1 MKKPK
6 VLVLEDEVIIGMDIE
21 AFLWD
26 EGFEVMLTTD
36 CDVAIQWLS
45 AETPDVAVLD
55 VQLKNGTCTPLAKKL
70 VSKNIPFIVHT
81 GAGIEGRDQIFR
93 KGVLMVKPVGHS
105 DLAEAIKA
113 LLAPTTD

>member
-1 MKKPK
+1 MLLLSERKKTVKKPK

-45 AETPDVAVLD
+45 SV
-55 VQLKNGTCTPLAKKL
+55 
-70 VSKNIPFIVHT
+70 
-81 GAGIEGRDQIFR
+81 R
-93 KGVLMVKPVGHS
+93 
-105 DLAEAIKA
+105 
-113 LLAPTTD
+113 